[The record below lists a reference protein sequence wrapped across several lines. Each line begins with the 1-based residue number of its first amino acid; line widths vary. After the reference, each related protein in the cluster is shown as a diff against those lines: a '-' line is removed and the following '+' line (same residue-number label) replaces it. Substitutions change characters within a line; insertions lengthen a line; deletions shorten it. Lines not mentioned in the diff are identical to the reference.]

1 MKTLPK
7 NRKVDRWHEA
17 MVSEN
22 IWHQW
27 FLVGIVESETMLSR
41 SALAHIFD
49 NVKAKASPSIG
60 SAKRGLL
67 IVHRRNHF
75 KVRYCIISCELI
87 SFPICSC
94 AAAAAAGGRRVNHQ
108 SPEKK
113 SPRCLHRHRRRGPG
127 CGGGRSPR
135 DRGIAG

>member
-1 MKTLPK
+1 
-7 NRKVDRWHEA
+7 

-75 KVRYCIISCELI
+75 KVRYCIISCDLI
-87 SFPICSC
+87 LFLS
-94 AAAAAAGGRRVNHQ
+94 AAARQPPRLEADESIINRPRKSLLAAFNGTAGRAH
-108 SPEKK
+108 
-113 SPRCLHRHRRRGPG
+113 RGPA
-127 CGGGRSPR
+127 RL
-135 DRGIAG
+135 DH